1 MDLPAYDRPDI
12 NSQIKLFWLGVGTD
26 DFLYEGAKQYMD
38 FLDSKKIKN
47 IKFFTNDKFGHT
59 WMNAKCFLDQSVP
72 LLFK

>member
-1 MDLPAYDRPDI
+1 
-12 NSQIKLFWLGVGTD
+12 
-26 DFLYEGAKQYMD
+26 MD